1 MAFMALKLFG
11 RKDSVNVQKVMWL
24 LAELNLDYEQIEKGG
39 KFGGLDEPAFL
50 AMNPAGRVPVLL
62 DGDHAVFE
70 SNAILRYLATTQ
82 PGGEA
87 FYPADPALR
96 GKIDAQMDFALGT
109 LYPDFVSLFMG
120 VVKTAPAKRNAKVI
134 AIATRRFQTNM
145 LTVGQTLGDGN
156 WLVGDSM
163 TLADIAVGA
172 FMFRFYALPVIKR
185 HKQAR
190 VEGWTARL
198 LEREAH
204 KTTMGVNFSHMFVD

>member
-1 MAFMALKLFG
+1 MALQLFG

-87 FYPADPALR
+87 LYPADPALR
-96 GKIDAQMDFALGT
+96 GKIDAYMDFALGT

-120 VVKTAPAKRNAKVI
+120 VVKTSPAKRNAKAI
-134 AIATRRFQTNM
+134 AIATRRFQGNM
-145 LTVGQTLGDGN
+145 LTVGQTLGDRT

-185 HKQAR
+185 QKQAR
-190 VEGWTARL
+190 VAGWTQEL

-204 KTTMGVNFSHMFVD
+204 KATMGVNFSHMFVD

>member
-1 MAFMALKLFG
+1 MALQLFG

-24 LAELNLDYEQIEKGG
+24 LAELNLDHEQIEKGG

-96 GKIDAQMDFALGT
+96 GKIDAFMDFALGT
-109 LYPDFVSLFMG
+109 LP
-120 VVKTAPAKRNAKVI
+120 
-134 AIATRRFQTNM
+134 RFC
-145 LTVGQTLGDGN
+145 
-156 WLVGDSM
+156 
-163 TLADIAVGA
+163 
-172 FMFRFYALPVIKR
+172 
-185 HKQAR
+185 
-190 VEGWTARL
+190 
-198 LEREAH
+198 
-204 KTTMGVNFSHMFVD
+204 

>member
-96 GKIDAQMDFALGT
+96 GMIDAHMDFALGT

-120 VVKTAPAKRNAKVI
+120 VVKTAPAKRNAKTI
-134 AIATRRFQTNM
+134 AIAARRFQGNM
-145 LTVGQTLGDGN
+145 LTVGQILGDGN
-156 WLVGDSM
+156 WLVGNSI

-190 VEGWTARL
+190 VEGWTNRL
-198 LEREAH
+198 LKREAH